1 MVFSVELPQEEST
14 QMTEMQTD
22 DQSVTDYGSNRS
34 GVNTTTQTVADPATG
49 ASVRRS
55 RTAVWSGKS
64 PGVEFVWLIAGI
76 VVAFLALD
84 FIFHASGANNVGFAA
99 FVFSVGKAL
108 AAPFAGIFNTGYA
121 AGGNMIVWAD
131 VLAIVI
137 YVLAAAVI
145 VKLVT
150 LVSAR
155 SATAAN

>member
-1 MVFSVELPQEEST
+1 
-14 QMTEMQTD
+14 MTEMQTE

-99 FVFSVGKAL
+99 FVEVDRL
-108 AAPFAGIFNTGYA
+108 AGDAGGEGQFRLDRGAAIADRA
-121 AGGNMIVWAD
+121 AG
-131 VLAIVI
+131 
-137 YVLAAAVI
+137 
-145 VKLVT
+145 T
-150 LVSAR
+150 VSGDRRDDAG
-155 SATAAN
+155 